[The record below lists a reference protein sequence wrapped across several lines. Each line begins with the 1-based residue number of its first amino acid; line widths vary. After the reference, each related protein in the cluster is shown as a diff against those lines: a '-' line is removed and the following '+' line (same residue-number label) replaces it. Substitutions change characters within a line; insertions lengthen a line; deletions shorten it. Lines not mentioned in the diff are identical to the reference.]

1 MAREFRLDLKV
12 TLPEGD
18 FEDAAAMVALAP
30 VVEALEE
37 SVRKIGGDAVSISYG
52 AVTPKPR
59 GAKGDDAA

>member
-18 FEDAAAMVALAP
+18 FDEAAALVALKP
-30 VVEALEE
+30 VVEAFEE
-37 SVRKIGGDAVSISYG
+37 TLRKVAGEMALTYG
-52 AVTPKPR
+52 VVTPKPR